1 MSFHCHV
8 PRCNRAPRDP
18 VVVFKSFVTELF
30 PAWLSVRE
38 LSWPPSCALCIVDIM
53 DRSLTEMAIRGL
65 EVERQ
70 RIDDAIRDL
79 RSQIETG
86 PGRQKQQSAQTSKR
100 ETETRTQAQSETHRE
115 THPAQTKNQI
125 TAAGRT
131 RIAEA
136 NRRRAQL
143 RKESATGTKAAPTPA
158 KKTAAKRGGLTPEGR
173 ARLAEAVRQRN
184 IAGAA
189 ARKKAAS
196 KQS

>member
-1 MSFHCHV
+1 M
-8 PRCNRAPRDP
+8 P
-18 VVVFKSFVTELF
+18 VRK
-30 PAWLSVRE
+30 
-38 LSWPPSCALCIVDIM
+38 LSWPLSCGLCIVGIM

-70 RIDDAIRDL
+70 RIDDAIREL

-86 PGRQKQQSAQTSKR
+86 PGRQKQQSASTSKR
-100 ETETRTQAQSETHRE
+100 ETAAQSQPQSETQRATHR
-115 THPAQTKNQI
+115 AQTKRGMS
-125 TAAGRT
+125 AAGRQ

-143 RKESATGTKAAPTPA
+143 RNEMATATKAAPTRA
-158 KKTAAKRGGLTPEGR
+158 KKTPAKRGGLTPEGR

-184 IAGAA
+184 IVRAA

-196 KQS
+196 KSRRVEGTP

>member
-1 MSFHCHV
+1 M
-8 PRCNRAPRDP
+8 RA
-18 VVVFKSFVTELF
+18 VGTFE
-30 PAWLSVRE
+30 SVRRRRQAWMPVRKI
-38 LSWPPSCALCIVDIM
+38 SWPQSCALCIVGIM

-70 RIDDAIRDL
+70 RIDDAIREL

-86 PGRQKQQSAQTSKR
+86 PGRPKQQGAQTSKR
-100 ETETRTQAQSETHRE
+100 EISTQSQTGSETQRG
-115 THPAQTKNQI
+115 THPAQTKRKMS
-125 TAAGRT
+125 AAGRQ

-143 RKESATGTKAAPTPA
+143 RKGTATKAAPTAA

-184 IAGAA
+184 IARAA

>member
-1 MSFHCHV
+1 
-8 PRCNRAPRDP
+8 
-18 VVVFKSFVTELF
+18 
-30 PAWLSVRE
+30 
-38 LSWPPSCALCIVDIM
+38 M

-86 PGRQKQQSAQTSKR
+86 PGRQQQQSAQTSKR
-100 ETETRTQAQSETHRE
+100 ETATQFQAQSKTQPA
-115 THPAQTKNQI
+115 THPAQTKREMS
-125 TAAGRT
+125 AAGRQ

-136 NRRRAQL
+136 NRRRAQS
-143 RKESATGTKAAPTPA
+143 RKESAAATKAAPTPG

-184 IAGAA
+184 IARAA

>member
-1 MSFHCHV
+1 
-8 PRCNRAPRDP
+8 
-18 VVVFKSFVTELF
+18 
-30 PAWLSVRE
+30 
-38 LSWPPSCALCIVDIM
+38 M

-79 RSQIETG
+79 RSQIETES
-86 PGRQKQQSAQTSKR
+86 GRQKQQSAQTSKR
-100 ETETRTQAQSETHRE
+100 GTATRSQTQSKTQPATHAAQPKRE
-115 THPAQTKNQI
+115 MS
-125 TAAGRT
+125 AAGRQ

-143 RKESATGTKAAPTPA
+143 RKESATAAKAAPIPA

-184 IAGAA
+184 IARAA
-189 ARKKAAS
+189 ARKKTAS